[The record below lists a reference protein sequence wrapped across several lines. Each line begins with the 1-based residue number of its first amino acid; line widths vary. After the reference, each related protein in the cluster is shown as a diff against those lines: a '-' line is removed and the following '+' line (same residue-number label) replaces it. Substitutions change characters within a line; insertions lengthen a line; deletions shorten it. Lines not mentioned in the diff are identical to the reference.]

1 MSKDIEK
8 SIARDMR
15 RNGHTYSEILNYLKK
30 HYGKVSK
37 GSLSNWLRDITL
49 TNSQMERIRQKEE
62 EGKRKGREKILKQ
75 KGRKDV

>member
-1 MSKDIEK
+1 MSKDAEK

-15 RNGHTYSEILNYLKK
+15 RNGHTYSEILNYLGK

-49 TNSQMERIRQKEE
+49 TDSQMERIRQKEE
-62 EGKRKGREKILKQ
+62 ELFISS
-75 KGRKDV
+75 